1 MLFFFFCFVSLWL
14 AKVISLVNRKLLF
27 SRDSF
32 YKDAWHGIWYYFI
45 RQELSYI
52 KELNQSR
59 SWNSTSVDQTKSTG
73 SNSRVWLN
81 IPGVTWQ
88 PCHVTSSLSR
98 KPLGNAASSS
108 TVYMLMAVVAMLAG
122 CWLRDFPVTGRNT
135 SVNTVLYT
143 ATCPVAPTGIIM
155 VSKTTLRKNGH
166 TVEHPGGKSTGGSEH
181 FEVHGYNSLV
191 NPREF
196 FSNVSIGQCSKP
208 KTRISLPKTCRLKN
222 YLWK

>member
-1 MLFFFFCFVSLWL
+1 MKGFAQDFSSATCFFFCFVSLWL
-14 AKVISLVNRKLLF
+14 PKVISLVNRKLLF

-32 YKDAWHGIWYYFI
+32 YKAAWHGIWYYFI

-52 KELNQSR
+52 KELNQLR
-59 SWNSTSVDQTKSTG
+59 SWNSTSVDQTTSTG
-73 SNSRVWLN
+73 SNSNVWLN
-81 IPGVTWQ
+81 ILGMTWQ

-108 TVYMLMAVVAMLAG
+108 TVYMLAVVAMLAG
-122 CWLRDFPVTGRNT
+122 CWLLDFPVTGRNT

-166 TVEHPGGKSTGGSEH
+166 TVVWKFWSTRLLLTCQPTW
-181 FEVHGYNSLV
+181 V
-191 NPREF
+191 
-196 FSNVSIGQCSKP
+196 FSNVSIGQCSKL
-208 KTRISLPKTCRLKN
+208 KARISLPKTCRVKN